1 MKNKL
6 RLLAILAHPDDES
19 LATGSTLAKYASE
32 EVETYLICA
41 TKGERG
47 WMGEEKDNPGLVE
60 LGKIREQELIGA
72 AKILGIRQVY
82 FLGYLD
88 GELDRADPGEA
99 IGKIAAIIREVKP
112 QVAITFGPD
121 GAYGH
126 PDHIAISQFAA
137 GACLLAADG
146 SHIGVESLPS
156 HQISKFYY
164 FANTRKLVDSY
175 SAVFGNIQMEIDG
188 ISRSMVSWAD
198 WACTTTVDGS
208 PHWKT
213 ALEAVN
219 CHKSQI
225 GIYGDLNTLSDAKSI
240 ELWGKRTYYRV
251 FSLVNGG
258 RKVETDLFEG
268 IK

>member
-1 MKNKL
+1 MRAKL

-19 LATGSTLAKYASE
+19 LATGSTLAKYAAE
-32 EVETYLICA
+32 GVETYLICA

-47 WMGEEKDNPGLVE
+47 WMGEQKDNPGLVE
-60 LGKIREQELIGA
+60 LGKIREQELLSA
-72 AKILGIRQVY
+72 AAALGIRQVY
-82 FLGYLD
+82 FLDYLD
-88 GELDRADPGEA
+88 GDLDRADPAKA
-99 IGKIAAIIREVKP
+99 IGKIASIIREVKP

-137 GACLLAADG
+137 GACLLATDE
-146 SHIGVESLPS
+146 SHTDAKHLPP

-164 FANTRKLVDSY
+164 FANTNELIDSY
-175 SAVFGNIQMEIDG
+175 SGVFGNIQMEIDG
-188 ISRSMVSWAD
+188 TPRSMISWPD
-198 WACTTTVDGS
+198 WAYTTIIDGS
-208 PHWKT
+208 AHWKT
-213 ALEAVN
+213 ALKAVN
-219 CHKSQI
+219 CHRSQI
-225 GIYGDLNTLSDAKSI
+225 GIYGDLSSLSEKKSI

-268 IK
+268 VA